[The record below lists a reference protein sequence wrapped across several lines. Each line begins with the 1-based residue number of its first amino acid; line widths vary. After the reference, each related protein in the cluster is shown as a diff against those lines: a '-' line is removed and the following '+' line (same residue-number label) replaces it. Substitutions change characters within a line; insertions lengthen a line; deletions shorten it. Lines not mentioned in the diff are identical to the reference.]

1 MSGPAA
7 LFATWRGALRGDLAR
22 ARDRA
27 AVRLLA
33 EPARPPATPIERLLV
48 DTLVA
53 KGPLSR
59 SALVSVVARAVYRDE
74 LAQSGWLAALG
85 FFSEDLFIA
94 EVTRA
99 LEGARGVLWEFE
111 PAVVSD

>member
-22 ARDRA
+22 ASERA
-27 AVRLLA
+27 GVRLLA

-53 KGPLSR
+53 KGPLSG
-59 SALVSVVARAVYRDE
+59 SALVSAVARALYRDE

-85 FFSEDLFIA
+85 FFNETVFVAD
-94 EVTRA
+94 VTRA
-99 LEGARGVLWEFE
+99 LESARGVLWEFE
-111 PAVVSD
+111 PAVVSG